1 MFSERAASWSRPM
14 ASQSVVVPVVSGS
27 RSGSQHCF
35 VAVPIAIAVV
45 VVVAVYALFKCFL
58 FAMSGV

>member
-35 VAVPIAIAVV
+35 VAVPIAVV
-45 VVVAVYALFKCFL
+45 VLVAVYALFKCFL

>member
-35 VAVPIAIAVV
+35 VAVPIAVV
-45 VVVAVYALFKCFL
+45 VVVAV
-58 FAMSGV
+58 

>member
-14 ASQSVVVPVVSGS
+14 ASQSVVVPVVSAS

-35 VAVPIAIAVV
+35 VAAA